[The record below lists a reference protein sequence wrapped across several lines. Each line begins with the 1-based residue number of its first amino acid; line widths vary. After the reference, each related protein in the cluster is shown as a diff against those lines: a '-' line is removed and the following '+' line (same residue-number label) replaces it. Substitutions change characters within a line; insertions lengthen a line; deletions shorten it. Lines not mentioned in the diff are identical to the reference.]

1 MRFDPSPSACILAGH
16 LGTCRAEDDRVIP
29 DSSWAHLA
37 GTTAGGSGVRHQ
49 AMIGRDSADC
59 VEALLAFVED
69 GLRQGEAVSI
79 GLSAALGR
87 RLGRVLGSQRLV
99 AYFDMTELGR
109 NPGRIIAAMLDFA
122 RTHAGGAPAGPD
134 RSGRPLRYVSE
145 PFWAGRSDAERAETA
160 RHEALVESALTGAPA
175 TVLCVYNSDRL
186 DAETIGCA
194 QRMHP
199 VVIDGGQPRASTEYV
214 GQGIVPPHCD
224 RPLAPVPAHAARLG
238 YRDDLRAVRDV
249 VASCAAAADLAP
261 GRTTDLILAVSEVA
275 ANTLR
280 HTQAP
285 GTLEVWQADDEIIC
299 QVTDSGQI
307 ADPLAGRRRPAAD
320 SFRHGGLWVVNQVC
334 DLVELRSGPDG
345 TTVRMHVRL

>member
-1 MRFDPSPSACILAGH
+1 LFPASWEHA
-16 LGTCRAEDDRVIP
+16 RAEDDRVKR
-29 DSSWAHLA
+29 DSGWPHLVPSGAAA
-37 GTTAGGSGVRHQ
+37 GAPGVRHQ
-49 AMIGRDSADC
+49 AMIGGDSAEC
-59 VEALLAFVED
+59 VEAALNFVED

-122 RTHAGGAPAGPD
+122 RTHAGGTQAARDQSGP
-134 RSGRPLRYVSE
+134 PLRYVSE
-145 PFWAGRSDAERAETA
+145 PFWAGRSDAERAEAA
-160 RHEALVESALTGAPA
+160 RHEALVEPALAGAPA
-175 TVLCVYNSDRL
+175 TVLCVYNADRL
-186 DAETIGCA
+186 DADTLACA

-199 VVIDGGQPRASTEYV
+199 VVITGGEPRASAEYV
-214 GQGIVPPHCD
+214 GSGVVPPQCD
-224 RPLAPVPAHAARLG
+224 RPLAPPPPGATRLV
-238 YRDDLRAVRDV
+238 YRDDLRAVRDT
-249 VASCAAAADLAP
+249 VAGCAARAGLAP
-261 GRTTDLILAVSEVA
+261 GRTTDLVLAVSEVA

-280 HTQAP
+280 HTQDR
-285 GTLEVWQADDEIIC
+285 GTLHVWQASEEIIC
-299 QVTDSGQI
+299 QIADSGQI

>member
-1 MRFDPSPSACILAGH
+1 MR
-16 LGTCRAEDDRVIP
+16 R
-29 DSSWAHLA
+29 DSNWPHLA
-37 GTTAGGSGVRHQ
+37 GAAAVGPGVRHQ

-59 VEALLAFVED
+59 VDAVLAFVED
-69 GLRQGEAVSI
+69 GLRHGEAVSV

-122 RTHAGGAPAGPD
+122 RTHAGGALAVRDQAGP
-134 RSGRPLRYVSE
+134 PLRYVSE
-145 PFWAGRSDAERAETA
+145 PFWAGRSDAERAEAA
-160 RHEALVESALTGAPA
+160 RHEALVEPALAGAPA
-175 TVLCVYNSDRL
+175 TVLCVYNSSRL
-186 DAETIGCA
+186 DAETIECA
-194 QRMHP
+194 ERMHP
-199 VVIDGGQPRASTEYV
+199 VVIEGGEPRASAEYI
-214 GQGIVPPHCD
+214 GRGIVPPHCD
-224 RPLAPVPAHAARLG
+224 RPLGPVPPGATRLG
-238 YRDDLRAVRDV
+238 YRDDLRAVRDT
-249 VASCAAAADLAP
+249 VAGCAAEAGLAP
-261 GRTTDLILAVSEVA
+261 GRTTDLVLAVSEVA

-285 GTLEVWQADDEIIC
+285 GTLHVWQADGEIIC
-299 QVTDSGQI
+299 QVTDSGRI
-307 ADPLAGRRRPAAD
+307 ADPLVGRRRPPAD

>member
-1 MRFDPSPSACILAGH
+1 MKRDRGGPH
-16 LGTCRAEDDRVIP
+16 LGP
-29 DSSWAHLA
+29 
-37 GTTAGGSGVRHQ
+37 SGAAASVRHQ
-49 AMIGRDSADC
+49 AMIGRDSGEC
-59 VEALLAFVED
+59 VEAVLTFVED

-122 RTHAGGAPAGPD
+122 RTHAGGTPAARDQSGP
-134 RSGRPLRYVSE
+134 PLRYVSE
-145 PFWAGRSDAERAETA
+145 PFWAGRSDAERTETA
-160 RHEALVESALTGAPA
+160 RHEALVEPALAGAPA
-175 TVLCVYNSDRL
+175 TVLCVYNADRL
-186 DAETIGCA
+186 DADTIACA
-194 QRMHP
+194 ERMHP
-199 VVIDGGQPRASTEYV
+199 VVITGGEPRASAEYAGHGV
-214 GQGIVPPHCD
+214 VPPQCD
-224 RPLAPVPAHAARLG
+224 HPLAAPPPGATRLG
-238 YRDDLRAVRDV
+238 YRDDLRAVRDT
-249 VASCAAAADLAP
+249 VAGCAAAAALAP
-261 GRTTDLILAVSEVA
+261 DRATDLLLAVSEVA

-280 HTQAP
+280 HTP
-285 GTLEVWQADDEIIC
+285 DRGTLHVWLAGGEIIC
-299 QVTDSGQI
+299 QITDTGQI

>member
-1 MRFDPSPSACILAGH
+1 LFPASWEHA
-16 LGTCRAEDDRVIP
+16 RAEDDRVKR
-29 DSSWAHLA
+29 DSGWPHLVPSGAAA
-37 GTTAGGSGVRHQ
+37 GAPGVRHQ
-49 AMIGRDSADC
+49 AMIGGDSAEC
-59 VEALLAFVED
+59 VEAALNFVED

-122 RTHAGGAPAGPD
+122 RTHAGGTQAARDQSGP
-134 RSGRPLRYVSE
+134 PLRYVSE
-145 PFWAGRSDAERAETA
+145 PFWAGRSDAERAEAA
-160 RHEALVESALTGAPA
+160 RHEALVEPALAGAPA
-175 TVLCVYNSDRL
+175 TVLCVYNADRL
-186 DAETIGCA
+186 DADTLACA

-199 VVIDGGQPRASTEYV
+199 VVITGGEPRASAEYV
-214 GQGIVPPHCD
+214 GSGVVPPQCD
-224 RPLAPVPAHAARLG
+224 RPLAPPPPGATRLV
-238 YRDDLRAVRDV
+238 YRDDLRAVRDT
-249 VASCAAAADLAP
+249 VAGCAARAGLAP
-261 GRTTDLILAVSEVA
+261 GRTTDLVLAVSEVA

-280 HTQAP
+280 HTQDR
-285 GTLEVWQADDEIIC
+285 GTLHVWQASDEIIC
-299 QVTDSGQI
+299 QIADSGQI

>member
-1 MRFDPSPSACILAGH
+1 VKR
-16 LGTCRAEDDRVIP
+16 
-29 DSSWAHLA
+29 DSSWPHLT
-37 GTTAGGSGVRHQ
+37 GTAAGGPGVRHQ
-49 AMIGRDSADC
+49 AMIGQDSAEC
-59 VEALLAFVED
+59 VEAVLAFVED
-69 GLRQGEAVSI
+69 GLRHGEAVSI

-122 RTHAGGAPAGPD
+122 RTHAGAAPAVRDQAGP
-134 RSGRPLRYVSE
+134 PLRYVSE
-145 PFWAGRSDAERAETA
+145 PFWAGRSDAERAEAA
-160 RHEALVESALTGAPA
+160 RHEALVEPALAGAPA
-175 TVLCVYNSDRL
+175 TVLCVYNSGRL
-186 DAETIGCA
+186 DAETIDCA

-199 VVIDGGQPRASTEYV
+199 VVIAGGEPRASAEYIGSGV
-214 GQGIVPPHCD
+214 VPPDCD
-224 RPLAPVPAHAARLG
+224 RPLAPVPPGATRLG
-238 YRDDLRAVRDV
+238 YRDDLRAVRDI
-249 VASCAAAADLAP
+249 VARSAAAAGLAP
-261 GRTTDLILAVSEVA
+261 GRATDLVLAVSEVA

-280 HTQAP
+280 HTQQP
-285 GTLEVWQADDEIIC
+285 GTLQLWQSGDELIC

-307 ADPLAGRRRPAAD
+307 ADPLVGRRRPAAD

>member
-1 MRFDPSPSACILAGH
+1 LFPASWEHA
-16 LGTCRAEDDRVIP
+16 RAEGDRVKR
-29 DSSWAHLA
+29 DSGWPHLVPSGA
-37 GTTAGGSGVRHQ
+37 AAGGPGVRHQ
-49 AMIGRDSADC
+49 AMIGRDSAEC
-59 VEALLAFVED
+59 VEAVLTFVED

-79 GLSAALGR
+79 GLSAGLGR
-87 RLGRVLGSQRLV
+87 RLGRILGTQRLV

-122 RTHAGGAPAGPD
+122 RTHAGGAQATQD
-134 RSGRPLRYVSE
+134 QATTQDQAGRPLRYVSE

-175 TVLCVYNSDRL
+175 TVLCVYNADRL
-186 DAETIGCA
+186 DADTIACA
-194 QRMHP
+194 ERMHP
-199 VVIDGGQPRASTEYV
+199 VVITGGEPRASAEYAGRGV
-214 GQGIVPPHCD
+214 VPPHCD
-224 RPLAPVPAHAARLG
+224 RPLASPPPGATSLG
-238 YRDDLRAVRDV
+238 YRDDLRAVRDI
-249 VASCAAAADLAP
+249 VAGCAAQAGLAP
-261 GRTTDLILAVSEVA
+261 GRTADLVLAVSEVA

-280 HTQAP
+280 HTP
-285 GTLEVWQADDEIIC
+285 DRGTLHVWRADDEIIC
-299 QVTDSGQI
+299 QITDTGQI

>member
-1 MRFDPSPSACILAGH
+1 LFAARRERA
-16 LGTCRAEDDRVIP
+16 RAEGDRVKR
-29 DSSWAHLA
+29 DSGWPYLVPA
-37 GTTAGGSGVRHQ
+37 GAAAGGPGVRHH
-49 AMIGRDSADC
+49 AMIGRDSAEC
-59 VEALLAFVED
+59 MEAVLAFVED

-122 RTHAGGAPAGPD
+122 RTHAGGSPAARGQSGP
-134 RSGRPLRYVSE
+134 PLRYVSE
-145 PFWAGRSDAERAETA
+145 PFWAGRSDAERAEAT
-160 RHEALVESALTGAPA
+160 RHEALVEPALAGAPA
-175 TVLCVYNSDRL
+175 TVLCVYDADRL
-186 DAETIGCA
+186 DADTIACA
-194 QRMHP
+194 ERLHP
-199 VVIDGGQPRASTEYV
+199 LVITGGEPRPSAEYAGRGVVPAQ
-214 GQGIVPPHCD
+214 CD
-224 RPLAPVPAHAARLG
+224 RPLPPPPPGATRLG
-238 YRDDLRAVRDV
+238 YRDDLRAVRDTV
-249 VASCAAAADLAP
+249 NGCAARAGLAP
-261 GRTTDLILAVSEVA
+261 GRTTDLVLAVSEVA

-280 HTQAP
+280 HTP
-285 GTLEVWQADDEIIC
+285 GRGTLQIWQAGDEIIC

-320 SFRHGGLWVVNQVC
+320 SFRHGGLWVVNQIC